1 MSRDVRPSLQQQMSR
16 TEGLSLDC
24 PSSKESTPLRTPSNE
39 QAQFTMIT
47 YAKITMAHTGSCEPT
62 QGLVTWVSFSSA
74 ATRNRAVPGPTG
86 VTKV

>member
-1 MSRDVRPSLQQQMSR
+1 MSR
-16 TEGLSLDC
+16 TEELSLDC
-24 PSSKESTPLRTPSNE
+24 PSSKESTSLHARSNE
-39 QAQFTMIT
+39 QPQFTMIT
-47 YAKITMAHTGSCEPT
+47 YAKITMAHTGRCEPT